1 MNNENEFIRLNDLYA
16 SAYLL
21 ANDVSLENIE
31 KDKTGRATFVFL
43 KTSQSQQLLQQFI
56 QLRARVEPTSFV
68 LAQKRLKQLLYLPT
82 LKDHAV
88 K

>member
-31 KDKTGRATFVFL
+31 KDKTGRATFIFP
-43 KTSQSQQLLQQFI
+43 KTPQSQRLLDEFI
-56 QLRARVEPTSFV
+56 HLRARIEPMTYA
-68 LAQKRLKQLLYLPT
+68 LAQKKLKQLLYLPNNT
-82 LKDHAV
+82 
-88 K
+88 